1 MGIYCGSAQAHYA
14 INSGPRTGAEG
25 EGEMTDDDP
34 NEAYEVV
41 PFDRTKLRL
50 ERLRLVGTPDRQ
62 TLGGPTN
69 A

>member
-1 MGIYCGSAQAHYA
+1 MQLVLSDAVE
-14 INSGPRTGAEG
+14 SL
-25 EGEMTDDDP
+25 TDDDP

-41 PFDRTKLRL
+41 PFDRTTPRL
-50 ERLRLVGTPDRQ
+50 ERLRLAGTPDRQ

>member
-1 MGIYCGSAQAHYA
+1 
-14 INSGPRTGAEG
+14 
-25 EGEMTDDDP
+25 MTDDDP

-41 PFDRTKLRL
+41 PFDRTTLRL
-50 ERLRLVGTPDRQ
+50 ERLRLAGTPDRQ